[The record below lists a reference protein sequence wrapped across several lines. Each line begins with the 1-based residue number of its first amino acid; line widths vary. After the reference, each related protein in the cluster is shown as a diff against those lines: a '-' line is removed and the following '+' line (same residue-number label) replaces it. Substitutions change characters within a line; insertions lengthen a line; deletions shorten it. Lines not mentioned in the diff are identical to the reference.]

1 MIRPLL
7 CACFLLGADSALA
20 LSAGPPPTPGSG
32 FRPGHPAPYKIG
44 LKLGS
49 GVGYIN
55 NTEAPPTW
63 TAFTGGL
70 SVAYRPERA
79 NFFSSIQLD
88 ALLER
93 RTARPWQPADANNL
107 ALFVPLYLRT
117 DPDKDWFHLI
127 VGAGPTFWLSGQ
139 AVPHDQTFSYA
150 TRTVEAT
157 LLTGVEVR
165 VLPLGRYETTLALT
179 YRFSL
184 TPDLVRTRYSPAG
197 AATQDEYKHR
207 WIGATLNV
215 YLHPGLRAAAG
226 R

>member
-1 MIRPLL
+1 MIRPFL
-7 CACFLLGADSALA
+7 CACYLLGAGPALA
-20 LSAGPPPTPGSG
+20 LGPGPSPAPGGG

-139 AVPHDQTFSYA
+139 EVPRDQSYSYA
-150 TRTVEAT
+150 TRAVEAT
-157 LLTGVEVR
+157 LLTGVELR

-184 TPDLVRTRYSPAG
+184 SPDLVRTRYSPTG

-215 YLHPGLRAAAG
+215 YLHPGYRPG
-226 R
+226 QR